1 VKSKRLIILVI
12 SLLMLLF
19 TLGCSK
25 KSSEPDI
32 HEEDPI
38 VTEETQVIPSTTGDE
53 IIEITDNTV
62 VLPSDTELDMIQEGN
77 IIVSAPTDAA
87 PDGLLRKVIGY
98 EEQDGQIVVITEHA
112 RLEDVFERLELK
124 ISRDLKTSEIRS
136 TEYHIDGIELNPDH
150 KNPVVFSYDIDEIFH
165 ITEQVSMNID
175 GNLSLQMGYD
185 ADASILPWPFGIS
198 YVMAEGYVG
207 HSSNLQISVN
217 GGFSIYDRIPVVTHI
232 FYPITLVIGGIP
244 ISFTPKVVIYLEIDA
259 EGQAS
264 LTTSVSSSSN
274 FLAGLEYNKPTWSAY
289 NEKSV
294 NFDYTP
300 PDLSSALH
308 ARVGAG
314 PQFELNFYGIAG
326 PFVNCMGY
334 MDIAA
339 NVDNDPWWV
348 LLGGFNID
356 AGVKF
361 EALGYV
367 ADYTLHDIIEH
378 NSIIAEA
385 EQRLVST
392 PTFSPAGGTYTSTQ
406 NVALSCTTSGAT
418 IRYTTNGSEPTSS
431 STAYSSPIN
440 VSSTTTIKAKAF
452 KDGWTPSATES
463 ATYTITPSGTVATP
477 TFSPAGGTYSTTQNV
492 SISTTTPNATIR
504 YTTNGS
510 EPTSTSTVYSSPIS
524 VSSTTTIKAK
534 GFRDGWT
541 PSATASATYTIGTT
555 PPPADFVFVQGG
567 TFHNGTS
574 NVTLSSFY
582 IDKYEVTQAGYQAVM
597 GTNPSYF
604 PNNPNRPVERVSW
617 FNAIEYCNRRSI
629 QEGLTPCYSY
639 SSYGTNPDNWPAG
652 WNTSDANHTNV
663 SCNWSANGYRLPTEM
678 EWMYAAKGGNQSQ
691 GYTYSGSNT
700 IGDVAWYYYNSSST
714 THTVGT
720 KAANELGTFDMS
732 GNVWEWVWDINGT
745 YPSGNQTNPTGPVS
759 GSYRVRRGGSWRT
772 YAGNCTVSYRYG
784 NGATFTYNYGIGFRV
799 LRVSP

>member
-1 VKSKRLIILVI
+1 MKSKRLIVLII
-12 SLLMLLF
+12 SLLLILLVF
-19 TLGCSK
+19 SCK
-25 KSSEPDI
+25 KKPTESETSD
-32 HEEDPI
+32 EEPI

-62 VLPSDTELDMIQEGN
+62 VLPSDTDLDMIQEGN

-639 SSYGTNPDNWPAG
+639 GTDGTNPDDWTPG
-652 WNTSDANHTNV
+652 WNTSSSNHTNV

-691 GYTYSGSNT
+691 GYTYSGSND
-700 IGDVAWYYYNSSST
+700 INEVAWYSSNSSSRT
-714 THTVGT
+714 WDVGL
-720 KAANELGTFDMS
+720 KASNELGTFDMS
-732 GNVWEWVWDINGT
+732 GNVWEWVWDIYGT

-759 GSYRVRRGGSWRT
+759 GSSRVKRGGSWGNS
-772 YAGNCTVSYRYG
+772 AGYCTVSIRSHG
-784 NGATFTYNYGIGFRV
+784 SATYTSNVVGFRV